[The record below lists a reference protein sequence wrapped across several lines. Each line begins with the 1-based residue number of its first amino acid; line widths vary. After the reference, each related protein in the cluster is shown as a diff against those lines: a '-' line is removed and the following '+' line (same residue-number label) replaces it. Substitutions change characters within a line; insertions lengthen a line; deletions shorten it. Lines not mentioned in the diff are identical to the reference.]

1 MALHT
6 VSLLETVYP
15 CWAYALA
22 RVGKKDLLT
31 WEWINK
37 EMQNEYLDDYGKYKN
52 GLFIGDILVWRNPK
66 EEQGHFYCPV
76 TISHNIIWEKI
87 SYCYHACVFEGNG
100 LITDMVK
107 TDGNF
112 ELPFIIRMRRLSDLS
127 EPDFVIRFTEQE

>member
-1 MALHT
+1 MVLRE

-22 RVGKKDLLT
+22 RVGKKDLLS

-37 EMQNEYLDDYGKYKN
+37 EMQDCLDTYEKYKDD
-52 GLFIGDILVWRNPK
+52 LLIGDILIWRNPK

-76 TISHNIIWEKI
+76 TIAYDITWEKI

-112 ELPFIIRMRRLSDLS
+112 DLPFIIRKRRLSDLS
-127 EPDFVIRFTEQE
+127 EPDFVIRFSENK